1 MIFHAFERCSFD
13 HCVYYK
19 LLRTDLYIYL
29 LLYVDDI
36 LIACEQRDDIEALK
50 LRLNLEFDMKHFG
63 HAKKILGMDIRRNI
77 RERIMIILQEKYLN
91 KELDTFRMQ
100 RCKPIMTPSASH
112 FRLSNLQ
119 FLK

>member
-19 LLRTDLYIYL
+19 PLRTYLYIYL

-50 LRLNLEFDMKHFG
+50 LLLNLEFDMKYFG
-63 HAKKILGMDIRRNI
+63 HTKKILGMDTRRNK
-77 RERIMIILQEKYLN
+77 RERTMIILQEKYLN
-91 KELDTFRMQ
+91 KELDTFGMH
-100 RCKPIMTPSASH
+100 RCKSVMTPSASH
-112 FRLSNLQ
+112 F
-119 FLK
+119 